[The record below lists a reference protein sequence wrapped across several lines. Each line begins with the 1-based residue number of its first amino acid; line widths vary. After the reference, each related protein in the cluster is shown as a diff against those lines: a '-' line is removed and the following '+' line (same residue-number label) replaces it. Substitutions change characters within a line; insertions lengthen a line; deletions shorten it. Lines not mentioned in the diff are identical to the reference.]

1 MKTNQNMIRKM
12 NAFGVTQ
19 RTKDGFFNATL
30 LISQWNDAVKAHKKL
45 FSNVAD
51 NQAVLIPQNSGELEK
66 SIENQSLIKHKDLDD
81 YLLNKSTKE
90 FIQTIMIKENLN
102 SEQDVCKTARGK
114 YGGTWMHPML
124 FIDFAMWL
132 NPSFK
137 YDVIRFVYDKMILYR
152 TNACDAYKELSSA
165 VASIV
170 DKSFIQQA
178 MQRVSKGMNY
188 IVFNEHQL
196 GARNLYGS
204 EEKQE
209 ELWLLEKKVA
219 DLINEGFITTFEGL
233 ITYLRKLWK
242 DKNVPKVLKTD

>member
-1 MKTNQNMIRKM
+1 MKTNQNMIRRM
-12 NAFGVTQ
+12 NAFDVTQ

-45 FSNVAD
+45 FLDTSD
-51 NQAVLIPQNSGELEK
+51 NQAVLIGGISPQLNKLPPTGTLAQKE
-66 SIENQSLIKHKDLDD
+66 IKD
-81 YLLNKSTKE
+81 YLFNNSTKDY
-90 FIQTIMIKENLN
+90 IQTIIIKENLT

-178 MQRVSKGMNY
+178 MQRVSKGLNY
-188 IVFNEHQL
+188 IVFDEHQL

-219 DLINEGFITTFEGL
+219 DLINEGFITTFDGL

>member
-12 NAFGVTQ
+12 NAFDVTQ

-30 LISQWNDAVKAHKKL
+30 LISQWNDAVKAHRKL
-45 FSNVAD
+45 FSNIAD
-51 NQAVLIPQNSGELEK
+51 NQAVLIGGNSPQLSKLPPIGTLAQKE
-66 SIENQSLIKHKDLDD
+66 IKD
-81 YLLNKSTKE
+81 YLFNNSTKNY
-90 FIQTIMIKENLN
+90 IQTIIIKENLI
-102 SEQDVCKTARGK
+102 SEQDVYKTSRGK
-114 YGGTWMHPML
+114 HGGTWMHPML

-178 MQRVSKGMNY
+178 MQRVSKGLNY
-188 IVFNEHQL
+188 VVFNEHQL

>member
-12 NAFGVTQ
+12 NAFDVTQ
-19 RTKDGFFNATL
+19 RTRDGFFNATL
-30 LISQWNDAVKAHKKL
+30 LISQWNEAVKAHKKL
-45 FSNVAD
+45 FSNSAD
-51 NQAVLIPQNSGELEK
+51 NQAVLIGGNSPHLGNP
-66 SIENQSLIKHKDLDD
+66 SIHGTLSQKEIKD
-81 YLLNKSTKE
+81 YLFNNSTKD
-90 FIQTIMIKENLN
+90 FIQTIIDKENLT
-102 SEQDVCKTARGK
+102 SENDVCKTARGK

-170 DKSFIQQA
+170 DKSFISQA

-188 IVFNEHQL
+188 IVFDEHQI

-219 DLINEGFITTFEGL
+219 DLINEGFITTFDGL
-233 ITYLRKLWK
+233 IAYLRKLWK

>member
-12 NAFGVTQ
+12 NAFDVTQ

-30 LISQWNDAVKAHKKL
+30 LISQWNDAVKAHRKL
-45 FSNVAD
+45 FSNIAD
-51 NQAVLIPQNSGELEK
+51 NQAVLIGGNSPQLSKLPPIGTLAQKE
-66 SIENQSLIKHKDLDD
+66 IKD
-81 YLLNKSTKE
+81 YLFNNSTKNY
-90 FIQTIMIKENLN
+90 IQTIIIKENLT
-102 SEQDVCKTARGK
+102 SEQDVYKTSRGK
-114 YGGTWMHPML
+114 HGGTWMHPML

-152 TNACDAYKELSSA
+152 TNACDAYKGL
-165 VASIV
+165 
-170 DKSFIQQA
+170 
-178 MQRVSKGMNY
+178 NY
-188 IVFNEHQL
+188 VVFNEHQL